1 MEKLT
6 YKEISDLIKQN
17 EWGDDF
23 VIGLGTDDEFMVEED
38 SDYVLSFGSI
48 KRVESGGFDSDS
60 YYSSV
65 KVYRVYHFIEHG
77 VFIRFTGWLESYD
90 GCQFEEMEQVQ
101 PVEKT
106 VTVYE
111 TINI

>member
-1 MEKLT
+1 MERLT
-6 YKEISDLIKQN
+6 FNQISDLIKQK

-23 VIGLGTDDEFMVEED
+23 IIGLDVDDENLVDSTED
-38 SDYVLSFGSI
+38 YTLTLGTI
-48 KRVESGGFDSDS
+48 KKVESGGFESDS

-65 KVYRVYHFIEHG
+65 KVFRVYHFIEHD

-90 GCQFEEMEQVQ
+90 GCQFEELSQVH

-106 VTVYE
+106 ITVYE
-111 TINI
+111 

>member
-6 YKEISDLIKQN
+6 YDQISTLIKQK

-23 VIGLGTDDEFMVEED
+23 VIGLDIDDEFLVD
-38 SDYVLSFGSI
+38 QYSDYVETFGAI

-65 KVYRVYHFIEHG
+65 KVFRVYHFIDHN

-90 GCQFEEMEQVQ
+90 GCQFEALEQVQ
-101 PVEKT
+101 PIEKT
-106 VTVYE
+106 ITIYE
-111 TINI
+111 PISE